1 MQHEILGFDPFF
13 GFPMYPDSKK
23 KKKLILSQTGQI
35 WRQGQNLT
43 FW

>member
-1 MQHEILGFDPFF
+1 MQLEILGFNTFF
-13 GFPMYPDSKK
+13 GFPMYPDSIFF
-23 KKKLILSQTGQI
+23 LILSQTGQI